1 MVLGGVDGALDG
13 AFQCATDTF
22 EHAIEGGQLTD
33 WLVIDGHGHFAK
45 YAEHGAL
52 AHRVGLALKAVVHGY
67 STNSRLEQRELV
79 RHEWV
84 AVGEV
89 LQIAEVLIVLAA
101 VGKLE
106 EGFEIVELLFVDGFQ
121 QLRTSIVLGQ
131 QALLDHLSHVG
142 TG

>member
-1 MVLGGVDGALDG
+1 M
-13 AFQCATDTF
+13 
-22 EHAIEGGQLTD
+22 
-33 WLVIDGHGHFAK
+33 
-45 YAEHGAL
+45 
-52 AHRVGLALKAVVHGY
+52 
-67 STNSRLEQRELV
+67 
-79 RHEWV
+79 
-84 AVGEV
+84 